1 MEKLK
6 VSLQWLD
13 KHLLKILV
21 IGFIFIIPLYP
32 KLPLRMINYTFVAI
46 RLEDIYVA
54 LMGLAFL
61 IQFFRKKVTVPWRMF
76 WLFAVFWVAL
86 FASFIWG
93 YYVQGTVIIDHL
105 GFLHSIRRIEYML
118 IFFVAYTTIKTK
130 KDFFLYM
137 KLIFITLA
145 IVSAY
150 GYGQKFL
157 GWPAVQTMNPEYA
170 KGYLLVLDSWARVS
184 STFAGHYDLAAYL
197 ILLMPIVIGFYLHSG
212 KKMYLALFL
221 LTLGVLVLTAS
232 RASYIAYLGAITL
245 YLVYVRRF
253 KILLFVLIATA
264 ILTPLSDNLSNRL
277 TRTFQQS
284 KVFVDSETG
293 ETFVARQLQPDDLPP
308 GDFGA
313 KPNTIPS
320 INSGKG
326 ATVLKPEEE
335 QAARKQIREALIE
348 EANQQGKQYSPEEIN
363 AAVDSIF
370 LRQIPVTKYLPDIS
384 ISTRLQVSWPRA
396 FAAFMRNIWLGSG
409 PSSLGEATDGDY
421 LRWLGEMGL
430 LGTTALLSIFA
441 TIAWYV
447 FQAARHMN
455 RKNSYLFHAFVA
467 AFIGVFVNASYID
480 IFEASKLAYTFW
492 LVAGIFYASVPLFL
506 KRSIQTEKLKI

>member
-6 VSLQWLD
+6 QSLQWLD

-32 KLPLRMINYTFVAI
+32 KLPLRMINYTFIAI

-54 LMGLAFL
+54 IMGVAFA
-61 IQFFRKKVTVPWRMF
+61 IQFFRKKLVVPWNMF
-76 WLFAVFWVAL
+76 WLFFIFWAAV
-86 FASFIWG
+86 FASFLWG

-105 GFLHSIRRIEYML
+105 GFLHSARRIEYML
-118 IFFVAYTTIKTK
+118 IFFVIFATIRSK
-130 KDFFLYM
+130 KDFLLYL
-137 KLIFITLA
+137 KLIFIVLA
-145 IVSAY
+145 IVSVY

-170 KGYLLVLDSWARVS
+170 KGYLLILDSWARVS

-197 ILLMPIVIGFYLHSG
+197 ILLMPIVIGYYLYSG
-212 KKMYLALFL
+212 KKIYLALFML
-221 LTLGVLVLTAS
+221 ALGVLVLTAS
-232 RASYIAYLGAITL
+232 RASYIAYLMSISL
-245 YLVYVRRF
+245 FLIYIRKF

-293 ETFVARQLQPDDLPP
+293 ETFVARKLQPDDLPP
-308 GDFGA
+308 GDFGS
-313 KPNTIPS
+313 KGGIPA
-320 INSGKG
+320 IPVPGG
-326 ATVLKPEEE
+326 TEVKPEEE
-335 QAARKQIREALIE
+335 QAARKQIREALVE
-348 EANQQGKQYSPEEIN
+348 EAERSGKKYSPEEIN
-363 AAVDSIF
+363 AAVDQIF
-370 LRQIPVTKYLPDIS
+370 SRQIPVTKYLPDIS
-384 ISTRLQVSWPRA
+384 ISTRFQVSWPRA
-396 FAAFMRNIWLGSG
+396 FAAFNRNLLLGSG

-430 LGTTALLSIFA
+430 IGTTAFLAIFTA
-441 TIAWYV
+441 IAWRV
-447 FQAARHMN
+447 WQSARHMT
-455 RKNSYLFHAFVA
+455 RKNSFLFHSFVFAFM
-467 AFIGVFVNASYID
+467 GVFINASYID

-492 LVAGIFYASVPLFL
+492 LVAGLFYAGVPFFV
-506 KRSIQTEKLKI
+506 KKIHAEKLKI

>member
-1 MEKLK
+1 MEKLRK
-6 VSLQWLD
+6 SLQWLD

-32 KLPLRMINYTFVAI
+32 KLPLRMINYTFIAI

-54 LMGLAFL
+54 LIAVAFL
-61 IQFFRKKVTVPWRMF
+61 IQFIRGKVTVPWKMF
-76 WLFAVFWVAL
+76 WLFVVFWVAL
-86 FASFIWG
+86 FASFLWG

-105 GFLHSIRRIEYML
+105 GFLHSVRRIEYML
-118 IFFVAYTTIKTK
+118 IFFVAYTTIKSK
-130 KDFFLYM
+130 KDFFLYL

-145 IVSAY
+145 IVSVY

-197 ILLMPIVIGFYLHSG
+197 ILLMPIVIGFYLYSG
-212 KKMYLALFL
+212 KKMYLGLFL
-221 LTLGVLVLTAS
+221 LALGILVLTAS
-232 RASYIAYLGAITL
+232 RASYIAFLGATTL
-245 YLVYVRRF
+245 YLIYVKRF
-253 KILLFVLIATA
+253 KILLFVLISTA

-320 INSGKG
+320 LTTGDDAVI
-326 ATVLKPEEE
+326 LKPEEE
-335 QAARKQIREALIE
+335 QAAKKQIRDALME
-348 EANQQGKQYSPEEIN
+348 EANKSGKQYSPDEIN
-363 AAVDSIF
+363 AAVENIF
-370 LRQIPVTKYLPDIS
+370 SRQIPVTKYLPDIS

-430 LGTTALLSIFA
+430 LGTSAMFAIFG

-447 FQAARHMN
+447 WQAGRQMTH
-455 RKNSYLFHAFVA
+455 KNSYLFHSFVFAFM
-467 AFIGVFVNASYID
+467 GVFINASYID

-492 LVAGIFYASVPLFL
+492 LVAGIFYASVSLFL
-506 KRSIQTEKLKI
+506 KKSVHTEKLKI

>member
-6 VSLQWLD
+6 KSLQWLD

-32 KLPLRMINYTFVAI
+32 KLPLRMVNYTFVAI

-54 LMGLAFL
+54 LMGLAFV
-61 IQFFRKKVTVPWRMF
+61 IQFLRHKVTVPWKIF
-76 WLFAVFWVAL
+76 WLFVAFWVAL
-86 FASFIWG
+86 FISYVWG
-93 YYVQGTVIIDHL
+93 YYVQHTVILNHL

-145 IVSAY
+145 IVSLY

-221 LTLGVLVLTAS
+221 LALGVLVLTAS
-232 RASYIAYLGAITL
+232 RASYIAYLTVITA
-245 YLVYVRRF
+245 YLIYVRRF
-253 KILLFVLIATA
+253 KVLLFALIATA
-264 ILTPLSDNLSNRL
+264 VFTPLSDNLSNRL

-308 GDFGA
+308 GDFGS
-313 KPNTIPS
+313 KSNNNSS
-320 INSGKG
+320 ITTGDG
-326 ATVLKPEEE
+326 AVLKPEEE
-335 QAARKQIREALIE
+335 QAARKQIRDALIE
-348 EANQQGKQYSPEEIN
+348 EANQQGKAYSPEEIN

-370 LRQIPVTKYLPDIS
+370 LRQIPITKYLPDIS

-396 FAAFMRNIWLGSG
+396 FAAFMKNILLGSG

-430 LGTTALLSIFA
+430 LGTTALFAIFS

-447 FQAARHMN
+447 FQAARHMT
-455 RKNSYLFHAFVA
+455 RKNSYLFHSFVFAFA
-467 AFIGVFVNASYID
+467 GVFINASYID
-480 IFEASKLAYTFW
+480 IFEASKLAYSFW
-492 LVAGIFYASVPLFL
+492 LVAGLFYASASIFL
-506 KRSIQTEKLKI
+506 KRSVHTEKLKI